1 MPARVVEFPAQSNN
15 QATTMRQLLR
25 LFAFAFIVLL
35 TACTTAPTK
44 DIKVDAEADPKAS
57 FSGFKTYAW
66 LASAQI
72 VFDPEGQWEPRN
84 VDIDAEV
91 QSMINSELQKRGI
104 AKVNTNPD
112 MLVAYAAGVDMTTLG
127 LKENPETGE
136 KLLENIP
143 GAALVVALIDA
154 DTGYVIWIAEAVG
167 DVQQQADEAT
177 VRARID
183 YAIKEMFRLLP
194 KN

>member
-1 MPARVVEFPAQSNN
+1 
-15 QATTMRQLLR
+15 MRPLLR
-25 LFAFAFIVLL
+25 LFALAFIMML

-91 QSMINSELQKRGI
+91 QSMINRELQKRGI
-104 AKVNTNPD
+104 TEVNTNPD
-112 MLVAYAAGVDMTTLG
+112 MMVAYAAGVDMTTLG

-143 GAALVVALIDA
+143 GAALVIALIDT

-183 YAIKEMFRLLP
+183 YAISEMFRLLP

>member
-1 MPARVVEFPAQSNN
+1 MMLA
-15 QATTMRQLLR
+15 
-25 LFAFAFIVLL
+25 
-35 TACTTAPTK
+35 ACTTAPTR
-44 DIKVDAEADPKAS
+44 DITVDAVADPKAS
-57 FSGFKTYAW
+57 FSGYKTYAW

-72 VFDPEGQWEPRN
+72 LFDPEGQWEPKD
-84 VDIDAEV
+84 VDIDTEV
-91 QSMINSELQKRGI
+91 QSIINSELQKRGM
-104 AKVNTNPD
+104 AEVSTDPD
-112 MLVAYAAGVDMTTLG
+112 MFVAYAAGVDMTTLG

-143 GAALVVALIDA
+143 GAALVVALVDA
-154 DTGYVIWIAEAVG
+154 DTGYVVWIGEAVG
-167 DVQQQADEAT
+167 EVQQKATEAT

>member
-1 MPARVVEFPAQSNN
+1 MK
-15 QATTMRQLLR
+15 QLLR
-25 LFAFAFIVLL
+25 LFALAFIMLL
-35 TACTTAPTK
+35 TACTTTPTK
-44 DIKVDAEADPKAS
+44 DIQVDAEADPKAS

-84 VDIDAEV
+84 VDIDAEA
-91 QSMINSELQKRGI
+91 QSIINSELQKRGI
-104 AKVNTNPD
+104 TRVSADPD

-127 LKENPETGE
+127 LKENPDTGE

-143 GAALVVALIDA
+143 GAALVVALIDTE
-154 DTGYVIWIAEAVG
+154 TGYVIWIGEAVG
-167 DVQQQADEAT
+167 EVQQQADEAT
-177 VRARID
+177 VRARIE
-183 YAIKEMFRLLP
+183 YAIREMFRLLP

>member
-1 MPARVVEFPAQSNN
+1 MKPILP
-15 QATTMRQLLR
+15 
-25 LFAFAFIVLL
+25 LL
-35 TACTTAPTK
+35 TLAFVMLLSACSTAPTK
-44 DIKVDAEADPKAS
+44 DITVDAEADPKAS

-72 VFDPEGQWEPRN
+72 VYDPEGQWEPRN
-84 VDIDAEV
+84 VDIDTEV
-91 QSMINSELQKRGI
+91 QYMINGELRKRGI
-104 AKVNTNPD
+104 TEVNANPD

-127 LKENPETGE
+127 LKENPETKE

-154 DTGYVIWIAEAVG
+154 DTGYVIWVAEAVG
-167 DVQQQADEAT
+167 ELQQQADQAT
-177 VRARID
+177 VRARIE